1 MKRGQTWALYNEEG
15 TWVPLRQMTDGEYDC
30 SDSYYAGHLGIPISD
45 LWYTEDFEWSLL
57 LGPRRQHEIVGV

>member
-1 MKRGQTWALYNEEG
+1 
-15 TWVPLRQMTDGEYDC
+15 
-30 SDSYYAGHLGIPISD
+30 LGIPISD